1 MEYRILGRTALR
13 VSEVGFGAWAI
24 GGGYHIAGFGIG
36 YAGADDENSRAA
48 LRRALEL
55 GVNFIDTADAY
66 GAGHSEELIGEVM
79 SEAGWD
85 GVYVSTKVG
94 NQRRDPEPS
103 VKNFSPEYVR
113 QACEASLRRLRKD
126 VIDVYLLHGPTPEAL
141 KDDALFELLERLK
154 EEGKI
159 RYYGAS
165 INKMEDGITLIQ
177 QNRADVLQVL
187 YNILDRQAEAE
198 LFPLAQKENIG
209 IINRVPLSSGL
220 LTGKFSK
227 ETTFPPEDHRSNWL
241 KGEKLAR
248 GVELVEKLK
257 PIAQELGMT
266 LAELSL
272 RFCLAHPAVHTII
285 PGAKNPAQVETN
297 CAAGDGKALPP
308 EVVERIKALVPGD
321 FGNPT

>member
-36 YAGADDENSRAA
+36 YAGVDDENSRAA

-141 KDDALFELLERLK
+141 KDDALFDLLERLK

-165 INKMEDGITLIQ
+165 INKMEDGIALIQ

-285 PGAKNPAQVETN
+285 PGAKNSAQVETN

-308 EVVERIKALVPGD
+308 EVVERIKTLVPGD